1 MMTDDAGYDVMN
13 SIKRYKRVL
22 DQDLPEDFVLGEF
35 VKFKEQYDRGGF
47 DMDVERFLEKWN
59 QRAEEI
65 AKDEINFFSD
75 SNALPSQLFDNVDNN
90 LPEPKAPS
98 QAPAEEMKKD
108 AEPAPA
114 TEPKAAEEP
123 AASVGSDGNAAAVP
137 AEVPTPAAKPARPPK
152 LENPAQP
159 GDGTAPAVQ

>member
-1 MMTDDAGYDVMN
+1 
-13 SIKRYKRVL
+13 
-22 DQDLPEDFVLGEF
+22 
-35 VKFKEQYDRGGF
+35 
-47 DMDVERFLEKWN
+47 LEKWN

-90 LPEPKAPS
+90 LPEPKTPS

-108 AEPAPA
+108 GEPAPTA
-114 TEPKAAEEP
+114 EPKAAEEP
-123 AASVGSDGNAAAVP
+123 AASVGADGNAAAVP
-137 AEVPTPAAKPARPPK
+137 AEVPAPAAKPARPPK

-159 GDGTAPAVQ
+159 GDGTTPVGQ